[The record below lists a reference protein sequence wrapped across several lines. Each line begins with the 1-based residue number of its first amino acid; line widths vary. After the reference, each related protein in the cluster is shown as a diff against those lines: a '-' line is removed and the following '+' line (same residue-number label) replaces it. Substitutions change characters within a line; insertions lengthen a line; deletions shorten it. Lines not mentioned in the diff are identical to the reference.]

1 MKDEIKKQVKEM
13 LEQGI
18 IQPSSSSFSS
28 PVLLVKK
35 KDGSYRFCVDFRQLN
50 ALTAKSKF
58 PIPIFDQ
65 LMDELSHSSWFSKL
79 DLRVGF
85 HQILMQPD
93 DAFKTAF
100 QTHLGQYEFNV
111 MAFGLTGA
119 PGTFQG
125 AMNTTLAPGLCHFV
139 IVFFNDILVYSRTF
153 EDHLEHLALVFSWLS
168 ADQWKVKLSK
178 CTFAQRSISYLGHVI
193 SEQGVS
199 TDPDK
204 VRAITEWP
212 APNNIRS
219 LRGFLGLA
227 GYYKKFVRHF
237 GIIARPLT
245 DLLKKDTLF
254 IWTSVHD
261 STFRALKLALSTA
274 PVLALPDFSLP
285 FHVETDASGS
295 GIGAVLQQNGHPLAF
310 ISKSL
315 SPRNQ
320 HLSTYEKEYL
330 AILMAVDSWRHYLMQ
345 GEFVIHT
352 DHKSLIH
359 LNEQR
364 LNTP

>member
-1 MKDEIKKQVKEM
+1 MRPYRYPLALKDEIKKQVKDM
-13 LEQGI
+13 LDQGI
-18 IQPSSSSFSS
+18 IRPSTNPFSS

-35 KDGSYRFCVDFRQLN
+35 KDGSYRFFIDFCQLN

-58 PIPIFDQ
+58 PMPVFDQ

-79 DLRVGF
+79 DLCAGF
-85 HQILMQPD
+85 HQILMQPGES
-93 DAFKTAF
+93 FKTVF

-125 AMNTTLAPGLCHFV
+125 AMNTTLAPGLHRFV
-139 IVFFNDILVYSRTF
+139 IVFFDDILVYSHSF
-153 EDHLEHLALVFSWLS
+153 EDHLEHLASVFFWLS

-178 CTFAQRSISYLGHVI
+178 CTFAQRSICYLGHVI
-193 SEQGVS
+193 SEAGVA
-199 TDPDK
+199 TDLEK

-227 GYYKKFVRHF
+227 GYYRKFVRHF
-237 GIIARPLT
+237 RIIARPLT
-245 DLLKKDTLF
+245 NLLNKDTLF

-261 STFRALKLALSTA
+261 SAFQALKMALSSG

-285 FHVETDASGS
+285 FHVETDASSS
-295 GIGAVLQQNGHPLAF
+295 GIGAVLVR
-310 ISKSL
+310 SL
-315 SPRNQ
+315 ECLEGS
-320 HLSTYEKEYL
+320 E
-330 AILMAVDSWRHYLMQ
+330 
-345 GEFVIHT
+345 
-352 DHKSLIH
+352 
-359 LNEQR
+359 
-364 LNTP
+364 